1 MENLESKIIK
11 LIKMSDFAHNTAAN
25 MPASFYRNVLNDPN
39 FKNLATNATVSKY
52 FNMCTKLNR
61 LGGLATIQ
69 RKYKGEI
76 ESLKMSGLLRRGF
89 LKTLRESYRVC
100 REGVKISPNLEG
112 LPPEEEAV
120 QRDIRT
126 KIEVVDT
133 ILTAI
138 TEYSAFSEYN
148 ERVVKKDPALFQLD
162 WEVPSKNFRFRVL
175 KTYDPYHFRIGAET
189 SCCQRLGGLG
199 EPAAVDSYI
208 NPLAGVLVLELKT
221 DDGWRFASQSYFH
234 YVPRSKSYIL
244 DNVEVKYGIAAKVL
258 EATGYKNIEALYA
271 MLAQYAKEKYDV
283 EYFLAGLGYSKID
296 TSEFGRESLSYDP
309 RSFAVSKKYTDW
321 KSRSSMDLLS
331 PKFETPD
338 ISAIK
343 GKKRRKR
350 KKPSVADKPHESL
363 GWTQPRRAEE
373 LERLSSW
380 LVKNSFKEEA
390 VLLYSIIKTSGFIT
404 NLEEEV
410 SKDVAIQ
417 MEDLENQYFAGTYAQ
432 DHEDIL
438 DDMRQPGVSGI
449 VYTDDDNAVRGYLYG
464 FQMSLEDQV
473 GVHSD
478 YDEEDLE
485 DALDSFT
492 CHSDV
497 CSDDPKE
504 FLRNMLEIADNGQI
518 FYATNFLVDKPHRH
532 MVPELIQMLIKE
544 VSDKGY
550 KYMAFNALSATHRL
564 LMSDGAPSKEREEK
578 FGIKVLCE
586 LDMYAPLFIV
596 EIL

>member
-1 MENLESKIIK
+1 
-11 LIKMSDFAHNTAAN
+11 
-25 MPASFYRNVLNDPN
+25 
-39 FKNLATNATVSKY
+39 
-52 FNMCTKLNR
+52 MCTKLNR

-76 ESLKMSGLLRRGF
+76 ASLKMQGLLQRGF

-112 LPPEEEAV
+112 LSPEEEAI
-120 QRDIRT
+120 QGDIRT
-126 KIEVVDT
+126 RIEVVDT
-133 ILTAI
+133 ILTSI
-138 TEYSAFSEYN
+138 IEYSSFSEYN
-148 ERVVKKDPALFQLD
+148 ERVVEKDPALFQLD

-189 SCCQRLGGLG
+189 RCCQRIGGLG
-199 EPAAVDSYI
+199 EPAAIDSYI
-208 NPLAGVLVLELKT
+208 NPLAGVLVLELKI
-221 DDGWRFASQSYFH
+221 DGKWEFASQSYFH

-244 DNVEVKYGIAAKVL
+244 DNVEANSGVSRRILNV
-258 EATGYKNIEALYA
+258 TGYKDIEALYA

-321 KSRSSMDLLS
+321 KARGSMDLLD

-343 GKKRRKR
+343 GKKKRKR
-350 KKPSVADKPHESL
+350 KKPNVADKPHESL
-363 GWTQPRRAEE
+363 GWAQPRRAEE
-373 LERLSSW
+373 LANLSSW
-380 LVKNSFKEEA
+380 LIKNSFKEEA
-390 VLLYSIIKTSGFIT
+390 VLLYNIIKTSGFIT

-432 DHEDIL
+432 DYEDIL
-438 DDMRQPGVSGI
+438 DDMKQPGVSGI

-464 FQMSLEDQV
+464 FQLSLEDQI
-473 GVHSD
+473 GIYSD
-478 YDEEDLE
+478 YDEEDVE
-485 DALDSFT
+485 DALDDFT
-492 CHSDV
+492 CHSEV
-497 CSDDPKE
+497 CSEAPRE
-504 FLRNMLEIADNGQI
+504 FLKNMLDLADNGQI

-532 MVPELIQMLIKE
+532 MVTELIQMLIKE

-550 KYMAFNALSATHRL
+550 KHMAFNALSATHRL
-564 LMSDGAPSKEREEK
+564 LMSDGIPSKEREEK

-596 EIL
+596 EIT